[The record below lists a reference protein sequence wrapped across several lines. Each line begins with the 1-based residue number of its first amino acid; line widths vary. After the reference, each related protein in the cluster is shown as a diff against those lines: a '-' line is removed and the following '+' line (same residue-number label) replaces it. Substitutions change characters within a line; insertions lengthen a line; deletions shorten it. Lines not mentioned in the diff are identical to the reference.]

1 MKNLLILILICS
13 LSGCGVFKKTFKEI
27 DKHSEMQVIE
37 STIQSNVEYQ
47 DNSKS
52 LAVNT
57 SISTEISTNGY
68 TVKAKAIKLNADG
81 SIEAVG
87 DAQLSGSNTLQKE
100 SKDSSAMLV
109 EADVKAKQEI
119 QEESKQVLEVKDYA
133 KQTKSETDAVGLLFG
148 ALAAIIIV
156 IGVMWWMGLKRNVI

>member
-1 MKNLLILILICS
+1 
-13 LSGCGVFKKTFKEI
+13 
-27 DKHSEMQVIE
+27 MQVIE

-68 TVKAKAIKLNADG
+68 TVKANAIKLNSDG

-87 DAQLSGSNTLQKE
+87 DAQLSGSNTLLKE
-100 SKDSSAMLV
+100 SKDSSAILV
-109 EADVKAKQEI
+109 EADVKAKQELK
-119 QEESKQVLEVKDYA
+119 EESKQVLEVKEYA
-133 KQTKSETDAVGLLFG
+133 KQTKSETDGVGFLFG
-148 ALAAIIIV
+148 AVGAIIIV
-156 IGVMWWMGLKRNVI
+156 IGVMWWMNE